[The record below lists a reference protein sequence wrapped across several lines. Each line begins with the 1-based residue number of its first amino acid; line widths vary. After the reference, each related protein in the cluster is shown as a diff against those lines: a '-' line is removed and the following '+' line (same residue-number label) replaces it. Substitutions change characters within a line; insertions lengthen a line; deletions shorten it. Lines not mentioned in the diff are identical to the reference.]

1 MTTHE
6 PPQASLEHIDVSD
19 ERGFARHLAYRLLDD
34 MAAAL
39 IEGRPGTVTI
49 PRLDPLFAA
58 ITGRSLQLL
67 ADTIKPLHGAREAP
81 DQISAPSRTEGH
93 KENPGGTNTGA
104 CETKEYRNE

>member
-19 ERGFARHLAYRLLDD
+19 ERDFARHLAYRLLDD

-67 ADTIKPLHGAREAP
+67 ADTIKPLHDITP
-81 DQISAPSRTEGH
+81 VTNHQISAPSRFDGNKQSPDVNGIRAST
-93 KENPGGTNTGA
+93 
-104 CETKEYRNE
+104 TKDQK

>member
-1 MTTHE
+1 
-6 PPQASLEHIDVSD
+6 
-19 ERGFARHLAYRLLDD
+19 

-67 ADTIKPLHGAREAP
+67 ADTIKPLHDITP
-81 DQISAPSRTEGH
+81 VTNHQISAPSRFDGNKQSPDVNGIRAST
-93 KENPGGTNTGA
+93 
-104 CETKEYRNE
+104 TKDQK